1 MEEKR
6 KTIATTIY
14 PSIWHNF
21 KVKCVKNQEN
31 MNDVLEKFMTL
42 YSEDKINLSE
52 NIQKDNLSPDQG

>member
-6 KTIATTIY
+6 KTIATTIR
-14 PSIWHNF
+14 PSIWLDF

-42 YSEDKINLSE
+42 YSEDKINLSDYQ
-52 NIQKDNLSPDQG
+52 QKK